1 MTTYLATG
9 RVRRSKEYVAIA
21 FCSPECRHSEMTV
34 FGGRPYTRIRY
45 RDDDNYEFCEWCA
58 GCRAFIPD
66 APTHVEFFD
75 ECDHEAHGEF
85 CLASEPIEPKETE
98 TVGVA
103 FRWSSCACEK
113 GME

>member
-1 MTTYLATG
+1 MTTY
-9 RVRRSKEYVAIA
+9 
-21 FCSPECRHSEMTV
+21 C
-34 FGGRPYTRIRY
+34 
-45 RDDDNYEFCEWCA
+45 
-58 GCRAFIPD
+58 
-66 APTHVEFFD
+66 D

>member
-1 MTTYLATG
+1 MTTYLATEREDNG
-9 RVRRSKEYVAIA
+9 DESTIA
-21 FCSPECRHSEMTV
+21 YCSPECRSVAFAGYARDAEFHS
-34 FGGRPYTRIRY
+34 
-45 RDDDNYEFCEWCA
+45 DDNYEFCEWCA
-58 GCRAFIPD
+58 ACGKFIPD
-66 APTHVEFFD
+66 APTNVEFCD